1 MERLTEYEE
10 RYYGETSKTRQMCYM
25 GFDGD
30 CKYDTCCGCTILAMY
45 RKLAQLEDL
54 QEQGRLVELP
64 CKVGDAVYE
73 TSSIFSIL
81 KEPKTQTVKGFSRRI
96 NNELV
101 LLCDNGVKIR
111 QSKINRTVF
120 LTEAEAQAALERMEG
135 KK

>member
-1 MERLTEYEE
+1 MERLTFEGNFCDIALCTNTRGGSFCEDGYCSQRKVWE
-10 RYYGETSKTRQMCYM
+10 RL
-25 GFDGD
+25 
-30 CKYDTCCGCTILAMY
+30 KYF
-45 RKLAQLEDL
+45 EDL
-54 QEQGRLVELP
+54 QEQGRLAELP

-120 LTEAEAQAALERMEG
+120 LTQAEAQAALERMEG